1 MVRAEGPG
9 RNRTCT
15 TDSDCNARSGASGKC
30 SREHPENCARC
41 EMHSLKD
48 GTVLGVCACESST
61 RCAMCTVGGTATHAN
76 GSLVQGYF
84 RQNNE
89 CVQCPDNPWLLVLA
103 FVVLVVFGGLAGY
116 YLNKKKF
123 NLNLDQSVDYVALAR
138 GAAGTKAAVLEPVVV
153 QFAGA
158 RASLPPSRRGSSSG
172 MKLSPPRPPLSLKA
186 RTSPSRGSSS
196 RARSR
201 SVARPAQTGTSA
213 RPPCPRR
220 GGRPTSSGRASTAA
234 GSTAAARGHPKVCRS
249 PRK

>member
-123 NLNLDQSVDYVALAR
+123 NLAFVSIGVDSAWSGWQCSVTN
-138 GAAGTKAAVLEPVVV
+138 GWQKN
-153 QFAGA
+153 
-158 RASLPPSRRGSSSG
+158 
-172 MKLSPPRPPLSLKA
+172 
-186 RTSPSRGSSS
+186 
-196 RARSR
+196 
-201 SVARPAQTGTSA
+201 
-213 RPPCPRR
+213 
-220 GGRPTSSGRASTAA
+220 
-234 GSTAAARGHPKVCRS
+234 
-249 PRK
+249 